1 MKITLKILNGILIM
15 LFVFAFSSCETE
27 PWTPLF
33 NPDNLDDFT
42 QLGGEAIYELENGV
56 IIGTTVANTPNSF
69 LATNKQYGDFILKYS
84 IMVDTLL
91 NSGVQIR
98 SNAYLNGR
106 VHGYQVEI
114 DPSLRGYSG
123 GIYDEARRAWL
134 HDLGDNEAGRNAFKN
149 GEWNHYRV
157 EAIGNSIK
165 TWING
170 IMCAN
175 LVDAID
181 DRGFIAFQVHGINA
195 AENPATVGVQVKWKD
210 IGIITEDLETY
221 RSKGEDPIP
230 AKVFS
235 LTNQLTETEKGDG
248 WEMLFDGSSTEKWR
262 GAHKETFPE
271 KGWKAEDGILA
282 LYAESGGE
290 SAEAGDIVTR
300 EQFSDFEFCLE
311 FKLTPGAN
319 SGIKYFVTE
328 NEESTGSAIG
338 LEYQLLDDERHGDAK
353 AGRDG
358 NRTTASLYD
367 LIPAGEK
374 RIREPGMWNM
384 VRIVSKDRKVEH
396 FLNGSKQVEF
406 VRGSPAFRDL
416 VAISKYKKWENFG
429 EAEAGHILLQEHGNN
444 VSFRNIKIRRLD

>member
-1 MKITLKILNGILIM
+1 MKKTLKFLNGMLIL
-15 LFVFAFSSCETE
+15 LFIIAFSSCETE

-114 DPSLRGYSG
+114 DPSRRAYSG

-134 HDLGDNEAGRNAFKN
+134 HDLADNEAGRKAFNN

-170 IMCAN
+170 VMCAN
-175 LVDAID
+175 LVDAVD
-181 DRGFIAFQVHGINA
+181 DIGFIAFQVHSVNVE
-195 AENPATVGVQVKWKD
+195 ENPARLGVQIKWKD

-221 RSKGEDPIP
+221 RFRGEDPIP

-235 LTNQLTETEKGDG
+235 LTNQLTDAEKADG
-248 WEMLFDGSSTEKWR
+248 WEMLFDGKSTEKWR

-271 KGWKAEDGILA
+271 KGWTVEDGILTV
-282 LYAESGGE
+282 YAESGGE
-290 SAEAGDIVTR
+290 STEAGDIVTR
-300 EQFSDFEFCLE
+300 EQFSDFELCLE

-328 NEESTGSAIG
+328 NEETSGSAIG
-338 LEYQLLDDERHGDAK
+338 LEYQLLDDDRNEDAK
-353 AGRDG
+353 AGREG
-358 NRTTASLYD
+358 NRTVSSLYD
-367 LIPAGEK
+367 LIPAGDK
-374 RIREPGMWNM
+374 RVREPGMWNM
-384 VRIVSKDRKVEH
+384 ARIVSKDQKVEH
-396 FLNGSKQVEF
+396 YLNGSKQVEF
-406 VRGSPAFRDL
+406 VRGSKEFRDL
-416 VAISKYKKWENFG
+416 VAISKYKNWENFG
-429 EAEAGHILLQEHGNN
+429 EAEAGHVLLQEHGND

>member
-1 MKITLKILNGILIM
+1 MNKTLQFLNGILILLM
-15 LFVFAFSSCETE
+15 IIVSCETE
-27 PWTPLF
+27 PWTALF

-42 QLGGEAIYELENGV
+42 QLGGEALYELEDGM

-98 SNAYLNGR
+98 SHAYLNGR

-114 DPSLRGYSG
+114 DPSQRAYSG

-134 HDLGDNEAGRNAFKN
+134 QDLADNEAGRKAFKN
-149 GEWNHYRV
+149 GKWNHYRV

-170 IMCAN
+170 VMCAN
-175 LVDAID
+175 LVDAAD
-181 DRGFIAFQVHGINA
+181 ESGFIAFQVHSINA
-195 AENPATVGVQVKWKD
+195 AENPARVGVKVKWKD
-210 IGIITEDLETY
+210 VGIITEDLETY
-221 RSKGEDPIP
+221 RFKGEDPIP

-235 LTNQLTETEKGDG
+235 LTNQLTEAEKADG
-248 WEMLFDGSSTEKWR
+248 WEMLFDGKSMEKWR
-262 GAHKETFPE
+262 GAHKEMFPE
-271 KGWKAEDGILA
+271 KGWTVEDGILA
-282 LYAESGGE
+282 LHAKSGGE
-290 SAEAGDIVTR
+290 STEAGDIVTR
-300 EQFSDFEFCLE
+300 EHFSDFELSLD

-328 NEESTGSAIG
+328 NEETTGSAIG
-338 LEYQLLDDERHGDAK
+338 LEYQLMDDERHEDAK

-358 NRTTASLYD
+358 NRTVASLYD
-367 LIPAGEK
+367 LIPAGDK
-374 RIREPGMWNM
+374 YIREPGMWNM
-384 VRIVSKDRKVEH
+384 ARIVSKDNKVEH
-396 FLNGSKQVEF
+396 YLNGRKQLEF
-406 VRGSPAFRDL
+406 VRGSKEYRDL
-416 VAISKYKKWENFG
+416 VAMSKYKDWENFG
-429 EAEAGHILLQEHGNN
+429 EAEAGHIDLQEHGND

>member
-1 MKITLKILNGILIM
+1 MKITLKFLNGILIM
-15 LFVFAFSSCETE
+15 LFVIAFSSCETE

-42 QLGGEAIYELENGV
+42 QLGGKAIFELENGV

-84 IMVDTLL
+84 VMVDTLL

-134 HDLGDNEAGRNAFKN
+134 HDLADNEAGRKAFKN
-149 GEWNHYRV
+149 GVWNHYRV

-170 IMCAN
+170 VMCAN

-181 DRGFIAFQVHGINA
+181 DKGFIAFQVHGINA

-210 IGIITEDLETY
+210 IGIITEDQETF
-221 RSKGEDPIP
+221 RFKGEDPIP
-230 AKVFS
+230 VKVFS
-235 LTNQLTETEKGDG
+235 LTNQLTEAEKGNG
-248 WEMLFDGSSTEKWR
+248 WEMLFDGSSTKKWR

-290 SAEAGDIVTR
+290 STEAGDIVTR
-300 EQFSDFEFCLE
+300 EKFSDFEFCLE

-328 NEESTGSAIG
+328 NEETTGSAIG
-338 LEYQLLDDERHGDAK
+338 LEYQLLDDERHKDAK
-353 AGRDG
+353 AGREG
-358 NRTTASLYD
+358 NRTVASLYD
-367 LIPAGEK
+367 LIPAGDK

-384 VRIVSKDRKVEH
+384 ARIVSKDRKVEH
-396 FLNGSKQVEF
+396 YLNGSKQVEF

-416 VAISKYKKWENFG
+416 VEISKYKKWENFG
-429 EAEAGHILLQEHGNN
+429 EAEEGHILLQEHGNN

>member
-1 MKITLKILNGILIM
+1 MKKTLKFLNGMLIL
-15 LFVFAFSSCETE
+15 LFIIAFSSCETE

-114 DPSLRGYSG
+114 DPSPRAYSG

-134 HDLGDNEAGRNAFKN
+134 HDLADNEAGRKAFKN

-170 IMCAN
+170 VMCAN
-175 LVDAID
+175 LVDAVD
-181 DRGFIAFQVHGINA
+181 DIGFIAFQVHSVNVE
-195 AENPATVGVQVKWKD
+195 ENPARLGVQIKWKD

-221 RSKGEDPIP
+221 RFRGEDPIP

-235 LTNQLTETEKGDG
+235 LTNQLTDAEKADG
-248 WEMLFDGSSTEKWR
+248 WEMLFDGKSTEKWR

-271 KGWKAEDGILA
+271 KGWTVEDGILVV
-282 LYAESGGE
+282 YAESGGE
-290 SAEAGDIVTR
+290 STEAGDIVTR
-300 EQFSDFEFCLE
+300 EQFSDFELCLE

-328 NEESTGSAIG
+328 NEATDGSAIG

-353 AGRDG
+353 AGREG
-358 NRTTASLYD
+358 NRTVASLYD
-367 LIPAGEK
+367 LIPAGDK
-374 RIREPGMWNM
+374 RVREPGMWNM
-384 VRIVSKDRKVEH
+384 ARIVSKDHKVEH
-396 FLNGSKQVEF
+396 YLNGSKQVEF
-406 VRGSPAFRDL
+406 VRGSKEFRDL
-416 VAISKYKKWENFG
+416 VAISKYRIWENFG
-429 EAEAGHILLQEHGNN
+429 EAEAGHILLQEHGND